1 MMLGTVRRFGVSH
14 ALRATTPR
22 SISARLTSQLP
33 KWQAPSSLAS
43 LDATRSLH
51 SSFPRMSAATAEAT
65 AEEIVEEIKT
75 SKPALITE
83 FADLAAENFI
93 HSKIIKNIVQPD
105 RMNLKTMTEVQTLT
119 INEIVKGDDILAQAK
134 TGTGKTLAFLLPTL
148 QNILNDPSVDLSK
161 VGRRSARTAPS
172 EIRALIISPTRE
184 LAEQIAVEARKVAFG
199 TGLIVQTAVGGTQK
213 RAGLAKI
220 QQEGC
225 HLLIGTPGRLKDIL
239 SDPWTGVSAPKL
251 NTLILDEADRLLDQG
266 FAPDVEEIQTLLPDP
281 TKVDRQTLMFSA
293 TVPREVMQMVRQ
305 TLKPGFKH
313 VNTVSEDEVPT
324 HVRVPQKLV
333 YTRGLE
339 NNLPALLELAQN
351 WQTRRDNGEDL
362 RPFKAIAYFNST
374 AETKVSADA
383 FNAIARS
390 SEFRQS
396 SMGNMRMLEINSRL
410 TQALRTRSADN
421 FRRARE
427 GILFSSDVTA
437 RGMDFPDV
445 THVVQIGVPRDRET
459 YIHRLG
465 RTARAGKEGEG
476 WLFMHRGEQDA
487 YRKRLGRLPLK
498 VDDALES
505 ADADLS
511 QTFSNETPVG
521 QIVNK
526 ITEGLAQCD
535 GATKVKS
542 YMGQLGTTTANFT
555 SKQDAIQALNQMF
568 TVGYNM
574 QTLPELSPR
583 LMQQMGL
590 NRKDGVSAG
599 DGTRQRR
606 EGGFSRGG
614 DRGGRG
620 GFSRGGDR
628 GGFSRGGDRGGDRG
642 GFSRGG
648 DRGDRGDRGERSS
661 FSRGGDRGGFSRGGD
676 RGGDRGGFSRGGD
689 RGDRSSRPP
698 RRSFNDDEFRF

>member
-14 ALRATTPR
+14 ALRATAPR
-22 SISARLTSQLP
+22 SISARLATQLP
-33 KWQAPSSLAS
+33 KWQAPSTLSSLA
-43 LDATRSLH
+43 ATRSLH
-51 SSFPRMSAATAEAT
+51 SSFPRLSAATAEA
-65 AEEIVEEIKT
+65 IVEET
-75 SKPALITE
+75 EPSKPALITE
-83 FADLAAENFI
+83 FSDLAADNLI
-93 HSKIIKNIVQPD
+93 HNKIIKNIIQPD
-105 RMNLKTMTEVQTLT
+105 RMNLKTMTEVQSLTL
-119 INEIVKGDDILAQAK
+119 NEIVKGDDILAQAK
-134 TGTGKTLAFLLPTL
+134 TGTGKTLAFLVPTL
-148 QNILNDPSVDLSK
+148 QNILNDPSVDVSK
-161 VGRRSARTAPS
+161 VGRRSARTGPS

-184 LAEQIAVEARKVAFG
+184 LAEQIAVEAKKVAFG

-266 FAPDVEEIQTLLPDP
+266 FAPDVEEIQSLLPDP

-305 TLKPGFKH
+305 TLKPDFKH
-313 VNTVSEDEVPT
+313 VNTVREDEVPT
-324 HVRVPQKLV
+324 HHRVPQKLV

-339 NNLPALLELAQN
+339 NSLPALLELAQN
-351 WQTRRDNGEDL
+351 WQTRRANGEEL

-383 FNAIARS
+383 FNNIART

-396 SMGNMRMLEINSRL
+396 AMGNMRLLEINSRL

-421 FRRARE
+421 FRKARE

-445 THVVQIGVPRDRET
+445 THVVQIGIPRDRET

-476 WLFMHRGEQDA
+476 WLFMHRAESDV
-487 YRKRLGRLPLK
+487 YRKRLGRLPLTL
-498 VDDALES
+498 DTTLES

-511 QTFSNETPVG
+511 QTFSNDTSVG
-521 QIVNK
+521 KVVNQV
-526 ITEGLAQCD
+526 TEGLAQCD
-535 GATKVKS
+535 GATKVKA
-542 YMGQLGTTTANFT
+542 YMGQLGTTTGNFN
-555 SKQDAIQALNQMF
+555 SKREAIQALNQMF

-574 QTLPELSPR
+574 QSLPELSPR

-590 NRKDGVSAG
+590 NKIDGVSMG
-599 DGTRQRR
+599 DGSRQRR

-614 DRGGRG
+614 DRGGDRGSRGGFSRGGDRGDRG

-628 GGFSRGGDRGGDRG
+628 GGFSRGGDRGERSGFSRPSDRG

-648 DRGDRGDRGERSS
+648 DRGS
-661 FSRGGDRGGFSRGGD
+661 FTRGGDR
-676 RGGDRGGFSRGGD
+676 GD
-689 RGDRSSRPP
+689 RGDRSSRP
-698 RRSFNDDEFRF
+698 RRSFDESFGDDSFRF